1 MLIEMYLYTVTYIE
15 EEDDSICSDQGVIL
29 GPNMELMKKYYGKD
43 ILTITFE
50 KIDDIISY
58 DEIVAIIA
66 EKEKWAKLMKK
77 NYMRN

>member
-1 MLIEMYLYTVTYIE
+1 MFQSLRFKVVKKMLIEMYLYTVTYIE
-15 EEDDSICSDQGVIL
+15 EEDDSICSDQGIIL

-43 ILTITFE
+43 ILTITLE

-66 EKEKWAKLMKK
+66 EKEK
-77 NYMRN
+77 